1 MLAEVVLT
9 PSESKRLIGKAV
21 ASMEV
26 VKEAFRSGLIIIVRG
41 TTNSYV
47 AEEILKKPI
56 EKERY
61 ARGIVVP
68 GMLSHLS
75 DEESIP
81 DIIIE
86 KGKVRKDLNFEEA
99 VKMLKSGDVLIKGAN
114 ALDQD
119 GITGVF
125 LAHAPSSDGG
135 TSGRFLGTV
144 VGRGVNF
151 IIPISLEK
159 LIPISIREVVTQVS
173 SKVDLFMGAAVSVMP
188 TMGKVVTEILAFKIL
203 TGVEAINV
211 GAGGV
216 DGAEGARI
224 FLLKGDDKNVTKA
237 FNLVQS
243 IKGEPPFKP
252 VSYWQLDR
260 MPMRTRERLVRKYYT
275 KQRI

>member
-26 VKEAFRSGLIIIVRG
+26 VKEALKSGLIIIIKG

-47 AEEILKKPI
+47 AEEILEKPI

-61 ARGIVVP
+61 GRGVVVP
-68 GMLSHLS
+68 GSLSYVP

-81 DIIIE
+81 DVIIE
-86 KGKVRKDLNFEEA
+86 KGKVRKDLSLEEA
-99 VKMLKSGDVLIKGAN
+99 VRILKTGDVLMKGAN
-114 ALDQD
+114 ALDPD
-119 GITGVF
+119 GVTGVF
-125 LAHAPSSDGG
+125 LARAPITDGG
-135 TSGRFLGTV
+135 TIGRSIGTV

-151 IIPISLEK
+151 IIPVSLEK
-159 LIPISIREVVTQVS
+159 LIPVPVREVVTQLNDKEVN
-173 SKVDLFMGAAVSVMP
+173 LAMGLTVNVMP
-188 TMGKVVTEILAFKIL
+188 TMGKVVTEIEAFKIL
-203 TGVEAINV
+203 TGVEAVNI

-216 DGAEGARI
+216 GGAEGTRV
-224 FLLKGDDKNVTKA
+224 FLIKGDEEAVKKA

-252 VSYWQLDR
+252 VSYWQ
-260 MPMRTRERLVRKYYT
+260 V
-275 KQRI
+275 

>member
-26 VKEAFRSGLIIIVRG
+26 VKEALKSGLIVIIKG

-47 AEEILKKPI
+47 AEEILKESI
-56 EKERY
+56 EKGRY
-61 ARGIVVP
+61 GRGIVVP
-68 GMLSHLS
+68 GSLSYVP

-86 KGKVRKDLNFEEA
+86 KGKVRKDLSLEEA
-99 VKMLKSGDVLIKGAN
+99 VKMLKSGDVLVKGAN
-114 ALDQD
+114 ALNPD
-119 GITGVF
+119 GTTGVF
-125 LAHAPSSDGG
+125 IARTPITEGG
-135 TSGRFLGTV
+135 TTGRSIGTV

-151 IIPISLEK
+151 IIPVSLEK
-159 LIPISIREVVTQVS
+159 LIPLSIREVVTQLNDRE
-173 SKVDLFMGAAVSVMP
+173 VDLAMGLTVNMMP
-188 TMGKVVTEILAFKIL
+188 TMGRVVTEVEAFKIL
-203 TGVEAINV
+203 TGAEAVNI

-224 FLLKGDDKNVTKA
+224 FLLKGDEEAVKKA

-252 VSYWQLDR
+252 VAYWH
-260 MPMRTRERLVRKYYT
+260 E
-275 KQRI
+275 

>member
-26 VKEAFRSGLIIIVRG
+26 VKEVFKSGLIVIVKG

-47 AEEILKKPI
+47 AEEILKEPI

-61 ARGIVVP
+61 ARGIIVP
-68 GMLSHLS
+68 GMLSHLP

-81 DIIIE
+81 DVVIE
-86 KGKVRKDLNFEEA
+86 KGKVRKDLSLEEA
-99 VKMLKSGDVLIKGAN
+99 IKMLKSGHVLMKGAN

-125 LAHAPSSDGG
+125 LARAPFTDGG

-173 SKVDLFMGAAVSVMP
+173 GKEVDLFMGAPVGVMP
-188 TMGKVVTEILAFKIL
+188 TMGKVVTEIEAFKIL
-203 TGVEAINV
+203 TGVEAINI

-216 DGAEGARI
+216 GGAEGARI
-224 FLLKGDDKNVTKA
+224 FLLKGDDETVTKA

-252 VSYWQLDR
+252 VSHWQLDR
-260 MPMRTRERLVRKYYT
+260 MSMR
-275 KQRI
+275 

>member
-1 MLAEVVLT
+1 LLAEVVLT

-26 VKEAFRSGLIIIVRG
+26 VKKALKSGIIIVIKG

-56 EKERY
+56 EKGRY
-61 ARGIVVP
+61 GRGIVVP
-68 GMLSHLS
+68 EGLSYLP

-81 DIIIE
+81 DVIIE
-86 KGKVRKDLNFEEA
+86 KGKIRMDLTLEEA
-99 VKMLKSGDVLIKGAN
+99 IRMLEIDDVLIKGAN
-114 ALDQD
+114 ALDQE

-125 LAHAPSSDGG
+125 VARAPVTDGG
-135 TSGRFLGTV
+135 TIGKSLGTV

-151 IIPISLEK
+151 IVPVSLEK
-159 LIPISIREVVTQVS
+159 LTSTSVREVVTQLNDKEVS
-173 SKVDLFMGAAVSVMP
+173 LAMGLTVNMMP
-188 TMGKVVTEILAFKIL
+188 TIGKVVTEIEAFELLA
-203 TGVEAINV
+203 GVEAVNI

-216 DGAEGARI
+216 GGAEGARV
-224 FLLKGDDKNVTKA
+224 FLLKGEEESVKNA

-252 VSYWQLDR
+252 AAYWQ
-260 MPMRTRERLVRKYYT
+260 V
-275 KQRI
+275 